1 MACGDWNTKFF
12 HGVATQRKRR
22 SFIKG
27 IRDPYGVW
35 VLDEKEVGAIFV
47 DFYTQLFSSSNPT
60 DLERILE
67 GVQPV
72 VSNSMNEALTC
83 LYSREEVEV
92 VIKQMA
98 PLKALGPDGMPPVFY
113 QTFWPDIGV
122 KVSDTILSC
131 LNSSTLLKS
140 INHTFITS
148 IPKVNNPESV
158 AQFRLIN
165 LCNVIYKILSKVI
178 VNRLKPILK
187 SIIFETQ
194 SAFVADRLIT
204 DNILI
209 TFESLYL
216 MKTQCSGKT
225 SFMALK
231 LDMSKAYDKVEWV
244 FLEKILLKMGFQ
256 DTWVDMIMQCIM
268 TVSYSIL
275 VNGQPTGLIYPSR
288 GLRQG
293 DPLSPFLF
301 LFCAKGLNALLCQAA
316 NNKEIRGYFIC
327 RVDILFVEQVQILLI
342 SSLPM
347 IVCYFVEQ
355 LLLNVLKFN
364 PFLLGMGLLLVSK

>member
-1 MACGDWNTKFF
+1 M
-12 HGVATQRKRR
+12 
-22 SFIKG
+22 
-27 IRDPYGVW
+27 
-35 VLDEKEVGAIFV
+35 
-47 DFYTQLFSSSNPT
+47 
-60 DLERILE
+60 
-67 GVQPV
+67 
-72 VSNSMNEALTC
+72 
-83 LYSREEVEV
+83 
-92 VIKQMA
+92 
-98 PLKALGPDGMPPVFY
+98 
-113 QTFWPDIGV
+113 
-122 KVSDTILSC
+122 
-131 LNSSTLLKS
+131 
-140 INHTFITS
+140 
-148 IPKVNNPESV
+148 
-158 AQFRLIN
+158 
-165 LCNVIYKILSKVI
+165 
-178 VNRLKPILK
+178 KPILK

-209 TFESLYL
+209 TFESLYH

-231 LDMSKAYDKVEWV
+231 LDISKAYDRVEWV

-256 DTWVDMIMQCIM
+256 DTWVAMIMQCIM

-275 VNGQPTGLIYPSR
+275 VNGQPTGFIYPSR
-288 GLRQG
+288 CLRQG

-301 LFCAKGLNALLCQAA
+301 LFCAEGLNALLCQAT